1 MLLGIINRE
10 GELVSYNT
18 KENMKKEDAFV
29 AKEKL
34 NEVEKYPFLASEER
48 GIRKE
53 TLEAYGVRA
62 GLSQVDGKTVEA
74 YYFPS
79 YNKKDKIVGYMKQDL
94 TKSKEEK
101 GHWSAVGTVSISNKL
116 FGQPVAEA
124 VPRKRNNVVVTEGQW
139 DTLSVYQ
146 AMVDSVKGTAY
157 SGIEPFV
164 CSIPLGTGNAVEALL
179 HNEDFIKS
187 FISQTVFFDDDYC
200 TPAELKKGI
209 LKGHEARE
217 SVANAF
223 VGSKV
228 SLFTIYPQKGYK
240 DASDYVQNG
249 DSGLLAK
256 DVSFNKKPFSAE
268 KIIKASDV
276 SVDEIIASRP
286 EGVYVDCFPELMN
299 KIHGFRTRELV
310 LLTSPSGVG
319 KSTVTS
325 FFANAFVEK
334 GEKVGMIYLEE
345 TKVETIQRV
354 IASKLKVNYLKF
366 KNNPLSLATREQIEA
381 AKAEIDLGDKLVL
394 LDHFGSLPISQLMQ
408 KIKHMHFVEGCS
420 YILLDHLSVVI
431 SGSDIQNERKELD
444 IVMTELAAFCAA
456 NDVCIIAVSHINR
469 DAIADQLKPKKGKED
484 EPFWVR
490 VSKESMRG
498 SSALEALSFIVLA
511 LEPEILPSRKRGRAR
526 LVVLKNRPWGF
537 LGQCDTFEVDDS
549 TWEVILSDTEGEPSS
564 F

>member
-1 MLLGIINRE
+1 MT
-10 GELVSYNT
+10 YNT
-18 KENMKKEDAFV
+18 KGKMKKEDNYV
-29 AKEKL
+29 AKEKVT
-34 NEVEKYPFLASEER
+34 EVEKFPILECKER
-48 GIRKE
+48 GIRQE
-53 TLEAYGVRA
+53 TLDIFGVRA

-79 YNKKDKIVGYMKQDL
+79 FNKKGKIVGYMKQDL
-94 TKSKEEK
+94 TKSKDEK
-101 GHWSAVGTVSISNKL
+101 GHWSAVGSVSLNNKL
-116 FGQPVAEA
+116 FGQDVAET
-124 VPRKRNNVVVTEGQW
+124 VGRKRNNLVVTEGQW

-146 AMVDSVKGTAY
+146 SMVDSVKGTPY

-179 HNEDFIKS
+179 HNEDFAKS
-187 FISQTVFFDDDYC
+187 FTGLTIFFDDDYC
-200 TPAELKKGI
+200 TPAEAKKGI

-217 SVANAF
+217 AVANAF
-223 VGSKV
+223 VGSKL
-228 SLFTIYPQKGYK
+228 SLFTVYPSKGYK
-240 DASDYVQNG
+240 DASDYMQNE
-249 DSGLLAK
+249 DSKLLAK
-256 DVSFNKKPFSAE
+256 DVSFNKKSFSAE
-268 KIIKASDV
+268 KIVKASDI
-276 SVDEIIASRP
+276 SVDELIAPRP
-286 EGVYVDCFPELMN
+286 EGVYVDSFPLLME
-299 KIHGFRTRELV
+299 KIHGFRKRELV

-345 TKVETIQRV
+345 TKVETLQRV

-366 KNNPLSLATREQIEA
+366 KNNPLSLATREQIEQ
-381 AKAEIDLGDKLVL
+381 AKREVDEGDKLVM

-408 KIKHMHFVEGCS
+408 KIKHMHFVEGCN

-431 SGSDIQNERKELD
+431 SGSDIANERKELD

-469 DAIADQLKPKKGKED
+469 DSISDQLKPKKGEED
-484 EPFWVR
+484 KPFWIR
-490 VSKESMRG
+490 VGKESMRG
-498 SSALEALSFIVLA
+498 SASLEQLSFIVLA
-511 LEPEILPSRKRGRAR
+511 LEPEIMPNRKRGRVR

-537 LGQCDTFEVDDS
+537 LGQCDTFSVDDN
-549 TWEVILSDTEGEPSS
+549 TWEVVLSDLEEEQKG

>member
-1 MLLGIINRE
+1 M
-10 GELVSYNT
+10 SYNS
-18 KENMKKEDAFV
+18 KGNMKKEVAFV
-29 AKEKL
+29 AKEKIQDVAKL
-34 NEVEKYPFLASEER
+34 PILECKER
-48 GIRKE
+48 GIRQE
-53 TLEAYGVRA
+53 TLEVFGVRA
-62 GLSQVDGKTVEA
+62 GLSQTDGKTIEA

-79 YNKKDKIVGYMKQDL
+79 FNKKNQVVGYMKQDL
-94 TKSKEEK
+94 TKTKDEK
-101 GHWSAVGTVSISNKL
+101 GHWSAVGTVSLSNKL
-116 FGQPVAEA
+116 FGQDVVET
-124 VPRKRNNVVVTEGQW
+124 VGRKRNNLIVTEGQW
-139 DTLSVYQ
+139 DCLSVYQ
-146 AMVDSVKGTAY
+146 SMCDDVKGTKY
-157 SGIEPFV
+157 EGIEPFV

-179 HNEDFIKS
+179 HNEELVKS
-187 FISQTVFFDDDYC
+187 FTGLTVFFDDDYC
-200 TPAELKKGI
+200 TPAEAKKGI

-217 SVANAF
+217 AVANAF
-223 VGSKV
+223 VGSHI
-228 SLFTIYPQKGYK
+228 SLFTVHPSKGYK

-249 DSGLLAK
+249 DAKLLAK
-256 DVSFNKKPFSAE
+256 DVAFNKKAFSAE
-268 KIIKASDV
+268 KIIKASDIT
-276 SVDEIIASRP
+276 VDEIVAARP
-286 EGVYVDCFPELMN
+286 EGVYVDCFPELMK

-381 AKAEIDLGDKLVL
+381 AKAEIDAGDKLVL

-456 NDVCIIAVSHINR
+456 NGVCIIAVSHINR

-549 TWEVILSDTEGEPSS
+549 TWEVILSDLESENTGY
-564 F
+564 